1 MVSYQ
6 RFHTRRI
13 ERTVAKGNYDLLI
26 LHLVAL
32 LDEET
37 KQKIRQS
44 VRHLVVEKP

>member
-1 MVSYQ
+1 MNDRYRQ
-6 RFHTRRI
+6 RKKI
-13 ERTVAKGNYDLLI
+13 LQGNYDLLI